1 MPIRRVLAITTL
13 AIGAL
18 ACAGSTIAAQP
29 PAGPI
34 TQPLAAF
41 AAQKVAVMPVQFLRA
56 DTAGPVRA
64 ADWAG
69 IRKAL
74 DDSIGAAIAE
84 RGIGKKWAYAADI
97 ERMAKRNAVYVSD
110 PASLGAGSLR
120 TRPLKPEEQ
129 VSPVLVNNLRS
140 LIALGDSRFALIPVE
155 LWFAHK
161 GAESRAS
168 LRLVLVDGRVGQI
181 AWAGDLAGEAGTA
194 FGAATIGALAQRVAD
209 LIAGR

>member
-1 MPIRRVLAITTL
+1 MPIRRVLAIATL
-13 AIGAL
+13 TIGAL
-18 ACAGSTIAAQP
+18 ACAGSKSAAQQ
-29 PAGPI
+29 PALSGA
-34 TQPLAAF
+34 QPLAGF
-41 AAQKVAVMPVQFLRA
+41 AAQKVAVMPVQFVRA
-56 DTAGPVRA
+56 DSSGSVHA

-69 IRKAL
+69 VRKAL

-110 PASLGAGSLR
+110 PYALGAGGLR
-120 TRPLKPEEQ
+120 TRPLKPEEP

-155 LWFAHK
+155 LSFAHK

-168 LRLVLVDGRVGQI
+168 LRLVLVDGRVGQVV
-181 AWAGDLAGEAGTA
+181 WSGDIAGEPATA

-209 LIAGR
+209 LVSGR